1 MKKVIIVVVIVLGL
15 LAVLSIAMVVAV
27 LKGPKKTVEAE
38 TWIELDL
45 SQTPA
50 EYLPED
56 PLAALLHRK
65 QPRLL
70 DVVTALDR
78 AAQDDRV
85 EGLVA
90 WIPGAPMGLAT
101 AQDLRQAV
109 ERFRASGK
117 ATVAYADSFGEWSA
131 ANYAYFLASAFD
143 KAYMQPSGDVGLTG
157 LSYVTPFLR
166 GTLDKLGVVAQ
177 MEGRHEYKNAVNTL
191 TESAYTAA
199 HREAL
204 SAVMESQFDQMV
216 AEIAE
221 DRGLTP
227 QRVEAL
233 IDGGPFLGQEAVDAG
248 LVDGLEYRDEVY
260 AEISDGDP
268 ESLKTQSPQAYVEAA
283 GRSAGDEATV
293 AIIYGVGTVL
303 RGESTVDPLTGGV
316 SMGSATVAQAFR
328 DAVEDESVEAILFR
342 VDSPGGSYVASD
354 TIRREVA
361 RAREKEKPV
370 VVSMG
375 DVAASGGYFVA
386 MDANR
391 IVAQPGTI
399 TGSIG
404 VYGGKMVTQEMWG
417 KLGITFDEIHTS
429 DHATMWSWEYEY
441 SDEEWARVEAA
452 LDRIYRDFTAKAAKA
467 RDMPVAA
474 LRRIARGRIWSGAD
488 AHRLG
493 LVDRLG
499 GYDETFAELR
509 DQLDLAEDAPLKLK
523 PFPRPKTP
531 FEALMARFTGRA
543 GSARVAAV
551 ARVLEAVRP
560 LARLAEQLGVLE
572 REPQVLRTPIDEA
585 ALTR

>member
-1 MKKVIIVVVIVLGL
+1 MKKVIVIVIVVLGL
-15 LAVLSIAMVVAV
+15 LALLSVAMIVAV
-27 LKGPKKTVEAE
+27 IKGPKETVEAE

-45 SQTPA
+45 SRTPE

-56 PLAALLHRK
+56 PLAALLHHK

-70 DVVTALDR
+70 DVVAALDR
-78 AAQDDRV
+78 AAQDERV

-109 ERFRASGK
+109 QRFRAAGK
-117 ATVAYADSFGEWSA
+117 ATVAYADTFGEWGA
-131 ANYAYFLASAFD
+131 ANGAYFLASAFD
-143 KAYMQPSGDVGLTG
+143 KVYVQPSGDVGLTG
-157 LSYVTPFLR
+157 LSYVSPFLQ
-166 GTLDKLGVVAQ
+166 GTLEKLGVQVQ
-177 MEGRHEYKNAVNTL
+177 LGRRYEYKNAVNTF
-191 TESAYTAA
+191 TESSYTAA

-204 SAVMESQFDQMV
+204 GAVMESQFDQIV
-216 AEIAE
+216 AAIA
-221 DRGLTP
+221 DGRGLEP
-227 QRVEAL
+227 RQVEAL
-233 IDGGPFLGQEAVDAG
+233 IDRGPFLGQEAVDAD
-248 LVDGLEYRDEVY
+248 LVDGLKYRDEVY

-268 ESLKTQSPQAYVEAA
+268 KSLRTHSPQAYLEAA
-283 GRSAGDEATV
+283 GRFPGDGTTV
-293 AIIYGVGTVL
+293 ALIYGVGSVV
-303 RGESTVDPLTGGV
+303 RGESAVDPLTGGV
-316 SMGSATVAQAFR
+316 SMGSETVAQAFR
-328 DAVEDESVEAILFR
+328 DAVDDEDVEAILFR

-361 RAREKEKPV
+361 RAREKRKPV

-375 DVAASGGYFVA
+375 DVAGSGGYFVA
-386 MDANR
+386 MDADR

-404 VYGGKMVTQEMWG
+404 VFGGKMVTREMWS

-429 DHATMWSWEYEY
+429 DHATIWSSAYEY
-441 SDEEWARVEAA
+441 SDEEWTRVEEA

-467 RDMPVAA
+467 RDMPVAK
-474 LRRIARGRIWSGAD
+474 LRQVARGRIWSGTD

-509 DQLDLAEDAPLKLK
+509 DQLDLAEDAPLELK
-523 PFPRPKTP
+523 AFPRPKTP
-531 FEALMARFTGRA
+531 FEALMARFSGRA
-543 GSARVAAV
+543 ESAGGAAL

-560 LARLAEQLGVLE
+560 LMRLAEQLGVLE

-585 ALTR
+585 ALSP

>member
-1 MKKVIIVVVIVLGL
+1 MKKVIIIVVVVLGL
-15 LAVLSIAMVVAV
+15 LAVLSVAMIIAL

-56 PLAALLHRK
+56 PLAALLHHK

-78 AAQDDRV
+78 AARDDRV

-109 ERFRASGK
+109 QRFRASGK
-117 ATVAYADSFGEWSA
+117 VTVAYADTFGEWTA
-131 ANYAYFLASAFD
+131 ANGAYFLASAFD
-143 KAYMQPSGDVGLTG
+143 KVYVQPSGDIGLTG
-157 LSYVTPFLR
+157 LSYVSPFLR
-166 GTLDKLGVVAQ
+166 GTLDKLGVVPQ
-177 MEGRHEYKNAVNTL
+177 IEGRYEYKNAVNTF
-191 TESAYTAA
+191 TESSFTAA

-204 SAVMESQFDQMV
+204 GAVIESQFDQIV
-216 AEIAE
+216 ASIAE
-221 DRGLTP
+221 GRDLAP

-233 IDGGPFLGQEAVDAG
+233 IDGGPFYGKEAVDAG
-248 LVDGLEYRDEVY
+248 LVDGLKYRDQVY
-260 AEISDGDP
+260 AEISDNDP
-268 ESLKTQSPQAYVEAA
+268 ESLRTQSPQAYLEAA
-283 GRSAGDEATV
+283 EGSPGDATTV
-293 AIIYGVGTVL
+293 ALIYGVGSVV

-316 SMGSATVAQAFR
+316 SMGSKTVAQAFR
-328 DAVEDESVEAILFR
+328 DAVDDDSVEAILLR

-361 RAREKEKPV
+361 RARQKEKPV

-386 MDANR
+386 MDADR

-404 VYGGKMVTQEMWG
+404 VFGGKLVTREMWG
-417 KLGITFDEIHTS
+417 KLGVTFDEIHTS
-429 DHATMWSWEYEY
+429 DHAIIWSPSYEY
-441 SDEEWARVEAA
+441 SDEEWARVDAA

-467 RDMPVAA
+467 RDMPVAE
-474 LRRIARGRIWSGAD
+474 LRRLARGRIWSGAD

-509 DQLDLAEDAPLKLK
+509 EQLDLAEETVLELK

-531 FEALMARFTGRA
+531 FEALMARFSGRA
-543 GSARVAAV
+543 ESASAAAV

-560 LARLAEQLGVLE
+560 LMRLAEQLGVLE
-572 REPQVLRTPIDEA
+572 SDPQVLRTPIDEA
-585 ALTR
+585 ALSP